1 MPWPSS
7 CQVAWLIL
15 LATSSCGALAEWL
28 QAIRS
33 SKEVTRRCSMRSCGK
48 PGQHIRH
55 DVPQRY
61 QAVSRWSKAA
71 PPTSPSCIEPHKHTG
86 WWGWHIHW
94 GSRSAFLA
102 AVLAGLWCQLQ
113 STWCCASTLPEGT
126 PELCVGPCIQHVA
139 LLVIWEFHVRKTE
152 LTKPLPGDSKSR
164 YQTLTV
170 DIVANVANSHLD
182 VTPWKELNE
191 VYKINRFQCFLIR
204 LIVPQCHE
212 HHGVKVSPSSNTY
225 KWEEGYENLP
235 ILESAEMFVYQTMS
249 KFIDI
254 WGITET
260 RYSGWARSLLL
271 RKQVNAIKL
280 HTWINPYWSTR

>member
-61 QAVSRWSKAA
+61 QAISRWSKAA

-94 GSRSAFLA
+94 GSRSAFFSSGLGRTVVSA
-102 AVLAGLWCQLQ
+102 PVNLVLCLYIAWRHPR
-113 STWCCASTLPEGT
+113 TLCRSMHPACGSSSDM
-126 PELCVGPCIQHVA
+126 GI
-139 LLVIWEFHVRKTE
+139 
-152 LTKPLPGDSKSR
+152 SR
-164 YQTLTV
+164 
-170 DIVANVANSHLD
+170 
-182 VTPWKELNE
+182 
-191 VYKINRFQCFLIR
+191 
-204 LIVPQCHE
+204 
-212 HHGVKVSPSSNTY
+212 
-225 KWEEGYENLP
+225 
-235 ILESAEMFVYQTMS
+235 
-249 KFIDI
+249 
-254 WGITET
+254 
-260 RYSGWARSLLL
+260 
-271 RKQVNAIKL
+271 
-280 HTWINPYWSTR
+280 